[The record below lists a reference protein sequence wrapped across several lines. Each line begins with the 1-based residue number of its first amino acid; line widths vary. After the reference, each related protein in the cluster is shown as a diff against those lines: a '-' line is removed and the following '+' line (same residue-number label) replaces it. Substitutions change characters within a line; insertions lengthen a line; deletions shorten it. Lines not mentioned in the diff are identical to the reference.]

1 MKGNMHIK
9 VTIDVSSRTCLLFA
23 FLLIACEKPR
33 PAYIEAIPDINEYS
47 YLTTHDW
54 NGVVN
59 DTLVAETWYDSS
71 KNEAL
76 IHRMGSILD
85 IGNGKVWMSDWMR
98 GSIFEFDEQ
107 GSFVRKV
114 FSAGRG
120 PSEFVRPVSMS
131 MDQKS
136 GSSDVYILDEGQHL
150 VAKVTSDGVE
160 KRRYFFKVMPFSFNG
175 NKLTVLSDNEFMWP
189 TFNQENALSSRD
201 TLDQIVT
208 NKVKPVIP
216 IGYSPL
222 VHNNLLY
229 EITDKAFLYA
239 YQGVPL
245 IFVTIEDQKFAI
257 NLEPDKDLE
266 EVGTPLTL
274 LPATDTSVSVS
285 GLIRG
290 VMLHEDHIW
299 VVYKLDLYRI
309 PLDRKKPIT
318 VNAFVNENGE
328 KVAFH
333 PVYFTGQS
341 LYMANNQTGM
351 VYRMRL

>member
-1 MKGNMHIK
+1 
-9 VTIDVSSRTCLLFA
+9 
-23 FLLIACEKPR
+23 
-33 PAYIEAIPDINEYS
+33 
-47 YLTTHDW
+47 
-54 NGVVN
+54 
-59 DTLVAETWYDSS
+59 
-71 KNEAL
+71 
-76 IHRMGSILD
+76 
-85 IGNGKVWMSDWMR
+85 MSDWMR
-98 GSIFEFDEQ
+98 GSIYEFDQQ

-120 PSEFVRPVSMS
+120 PSEFVRPISMT
-131 MDQKS
+131 MNPNS
-136 GSSDVYILDEGQHL
+136 GSSDVYILDDRQNM
-150 VAKVTSDGVE
+150 VSRVSSNGVE
-160 KRRYFFKVMPFSFNG
+160 IRRYFFKEMPFMFHG
-175 NKLTVLSDNEFMWP
+175 NKLSVLGENEFVWP

-208 NKVKPVIP
+208 NKVKPVIT

-222 VHNNLLY
+222 VHNNLVY
-229 EITDKAFLYA
+229 DISDRAFLYA

-245 IFVTIEDQKFAI
+245 IFVAIDDQKFAI

-266 EVGTPLTL
+266 EVGTPLTV

-290 VMLHEDHIW
+290 LILHNDHIW

-309 PLDRKKPIT
+309 PLDRKMPIT